1 MVKIGKPINLWMF
14 VDLVN
19 MDMDNPIKKK
29 ILGFSKFGEKLKKIH
44 FIVKESLC
52 DSFGD

>member
-1 MVKIGKPINLWMF
+1 MVKIGKPINLWVF

-19 MDMDNPIKKK
+19 MDMGGPIKIFFRVSKIWKK
-29 ILGFSKFGEKLKKIH
+29 IGKIH
-44 FIVKESLC
+44 FIVKESFC